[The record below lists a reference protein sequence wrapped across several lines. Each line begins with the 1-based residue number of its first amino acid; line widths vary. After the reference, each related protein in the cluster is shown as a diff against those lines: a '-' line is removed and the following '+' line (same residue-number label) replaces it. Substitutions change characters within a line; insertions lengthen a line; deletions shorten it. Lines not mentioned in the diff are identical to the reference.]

1 MSFQSMFIVLAAI
14 ALSACGSMGDS
25 AATGIS
31 QAQCRAARAQA
42 FLGKTA
48 DDHVVSD
55 AIVAAGAM
63 RSRILRPGASA
74 TTDRDPLR
82 LNIEVDAENRIR
94 RMVCG

>member
-1 MSFQSMFIVLAAI
+1 MPFRSTSIVLAAI
-14 ALSACGSMGDS
+14 ALSACGSLGGS
-25 AATGIS
+25 ATPGIS
-31 QAQCRAARAQA
+31 QAQCRAAGAQE

-63 RSRILRPGASA
+63 RSRIIRPGSSM